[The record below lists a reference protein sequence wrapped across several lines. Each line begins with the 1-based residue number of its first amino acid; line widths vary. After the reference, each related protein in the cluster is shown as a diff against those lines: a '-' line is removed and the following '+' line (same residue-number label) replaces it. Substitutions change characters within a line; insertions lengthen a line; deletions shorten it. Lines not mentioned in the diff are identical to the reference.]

1 MVENLPANA
10 GDMASNS
17 GWEASLEEGMATH
30 SSILALEIPWSEI
43 SGLQSMGS
51 QRVRY
56 SRACTQLLFNVMLV
70 STVQQSE
77 SALRIHTSPLFWIS
91 FPFRSPQSTE

>member
-17 GWEASLEEGMATH
+17 GWEASLEEGMATN
-30 SSILALEIPWSEI
+30 SSILALEIPWSEEI

-56 SRACTQLLFNVMLV
+56 SRACMHAAAFQCYV
-70 STVQQSE
+70 SFSCTAE
-77 SALRIHTSPLFWIS
+77 
-91 FPFRSPQSTE
+91 

>member
-30 SSILALEIPWSEI
+30 SSILALETPWSEEI

-56 SRACTQLLFNVMLV
+56 SRAHASNNIECLFLLHVIV
-70 STVQQSE
+70 GG
-77 SALRIHTSPLFWIS
+77 
-91 FPFRSPQSTE
+91 

>member
-1 MVENLPANA
+1 
-10 GDMASNS
+10 
-17 GWEASLEEGMATH
+17 MATH
-30 SSILALEIPWSEI
+30 SSILALEIPWTEEVN
-43 SGLQSMGS
+43 GLQSMGS

-70 STVQQSE
+70 CAVQHSE

-91 FPFRSPQSTE
+91 FPFRSPQSNE